1 MTGGDLDM
9 REQRAVLAQMRE
21 LARKLETG
29 GDPFLN
35 GHYLHL
41 RERIETVLAITEARS
56 TDLAG
61 T

>member
-9 REQRAVLAQMRE
+9 REQRAVLAQMHE
-21 LARKLETG
+21 LARKLEKR

-41 RERIETVLAITEARS
+41 RERLETVLAITEARS

-61 T
+61 K